1 MAKPKKIRMSKA
13 LKERLNTHVKQG
25 RKKTIYRMMLKKHS
39 IVPCFL
45 CERHVEEKH
54 STLEHVIPYAD
65 GGTDDVDNLSIS
77 HHICNQRRQR
87 MPEGSPEFLK
97 LRAVMAEKHK
107 KQPNVAEVLARK
119 KLVN

>member
-13 LKERLNTHVKQG
+13 LKERLNSHVKQG
-25 RKKTIYRMMLKKHS
+25 RKKTVYRMMLKKFS

-54 STLEHVIPYAD
+54 CTLEHVIPYAD
-65 GGTDDVDNLSIS
+65 GGTDDLENLSIS

-87 MPEGSPEFLK
+87 MPLGSPEFME
-97 LRAVMAEKHK
+97 LRAVMSEKHK
-107 KQPNVAEVLARK
+107 KQPSVAEVLARNA
-119 KLVN
+119 LDN